1 MQVDLVVLAEDGDAT
16 AALLDD
22 VQQLEAVANITER
35 EGLNEAQLGKRLL
48 HQQEAQLEP
57 CRQVTGL
64 APGILMACHIE
75 PWCDLG
81 NTLG

>member
-1 MQVDLVVLAEDGDAT
+1 MVLAEDGDAT

-22 VQQLEAVANITER
+22 VQHLEAIANITER
-35 EGLNEAQLGKRLL
+35 EELNEAQLGQRLL

-64 APGILMACHIE
+64 APVILMACHIE
-75 PWCDLG
+75 PRCDLD

>member
-1 MQVDLVVLAEDGDAT
+1 MVLAEDGDAT

-22 VQQLEAVANITER
+22 VQHLEAIANITER
-35 EGLNEAQLGKRLL
+35 EGLNEAQLGQRLL

-64 APGILMACHIE
+64 APVILMACHIE
-75 PWCDLG
+75 PRCDLD